1 VVAYS
6 FGTEGRKFGMKGSEA
21 HRIHPAA
28 AGLSALVEK
37 WIVDLL
43 KPELNIGELTQFLER
58 VGWRRC

>member
-1 VVAYS
+1 
-6 FGTEGRKFGMKGSEA
+6 MKGSEA